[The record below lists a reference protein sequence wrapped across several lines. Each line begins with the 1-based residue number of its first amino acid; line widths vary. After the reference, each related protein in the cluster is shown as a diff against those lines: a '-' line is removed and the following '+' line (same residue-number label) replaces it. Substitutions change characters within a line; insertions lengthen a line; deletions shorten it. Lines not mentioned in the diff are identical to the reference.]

1 MRLVALPPC
10 LLVLALAGACSRP
23 QARTVPEM
31 PALDM
36 PPPPP
41 RVVEA
46 VLDSEPL
53 DLPVEELPPGLPSR
67 PRVEPAQRT
76 EAPRAEPRN
85 EPVASSG
92 SAEAPRTPPTT
103 LQIATP
109 QREAQL
115 ERDVRAQL
123 TLAASTLNRIDYQ
136 RLSVGA
142 RDQYDQ
148 ARRFMS
154 QAQEALQA
162 RNLPFAENLAG
173 KAVTLASQLSGR

>member
-1 MRLVALPPC
+1 MPP
-10 LLVLALAGACSRP
+10 
-23 QARTVPEM
+23 
-31 PALDM
+31 LDV

-46 VLDSEPL
+46 VLESEPL
-53 DLPVEELPPGLPSR
+53 DLPVEELPPGVPSR
-67 PRVEPAQRT
+67 PRVEPAQRAG
-76 EAPRAEPRN
+76 APRPEPRN
-85 EPVASSG
+85 EPVASAG
-92 SAEAPRTPPTT
+92 SEEATRTPATT
-103 LQIATP
+103 LQMATP

-123 TLAASTLNRIDYQ
+123 TLAAATLNRIDYQ

-142 RDQYDQ
+142 KDQYDQ

-154 QAQEALQA
+154 QAQEAMQA
-162 RNLPFAENLAG
+162 RNLLFAENLAG